1 MEKQGETYF
10 CREPGDLES
19 ITPNKTSKYPNNL
32 LTILLASKWAN
43 ISKFS
48 LKNSSAES
56 WREPLWGHTKLTFY
70 ELANAWYEEIVLWL
84 GVKRS
89 VFYLY
94 PILTTKSTMKSGT
107 RRTKHET
114 ETADLGGRPPVP
126 HRGLCGGPREG
137 KGRASCFVFFRGG
150 AGTRWIRA
158 LQVGRPLVAFVRTN

>member
-94 PILTTKSTMKSGT
+94 PLLTTKSTMKSGT
-107 RRTKHET
+107 CRRDQTRDRNSRPGRQAPSAPQREVCV
-114 ETADLGGRPPVP
+114 EGLGREKEEPVVLFSS
-126 HRGLCGGPREG
+126 GEGQVQGEFGPYR
-137 KGRASCFVFFRGG
+137 
-150 AGTRWIRA
+150 
-158 LQVGRPLVAFVRTN
+158 